1 MDQKRGTIDQIKE
14 RMRVDNLYV
23 QFNDDEVEPYV
34 ERHKKLLQSSN
45 RNRNENWITRKHNEC
60 FISWLEE

>member
-1 MDQKRGTIDQIKE
+1 
-14 RMRVDNLYV
+14 MRVDNLYV